1 MTKSVFTEAYAT
13 MLEVLTSARKDA
25 GVSQIELA
33 ERLGK
38 TQSFVSQIERGARR
52 LDLIEFCAF
61 ARGLR
66 IEPTELFAMV
76 SSKLPKKIDI

>member
-13 MLEVLTSARKDA
+13 MLEVLVAARKEA
-25 GVSQIELA
+25 GVSQVELA
-33 ERLGK
+33 GRLGK
-38 TQSFVSQIERGARR
+38 TQVFISQIERGARR

-66 IEPTELFAMV
+66 MEPTELFAAI
-76 SSKLPKKIDI
+76 SRKLPTQLDI